1 MLGWGHPFYRMGV
14 VIQEHC
20 CPNRLALYCS
30 PARSAG
36 GARDGGQRCIAPSTT
51 PTNTT
56 EEMTNMPTH
65 AADDLTVADRPD
77 EHGDGLDA
85 VLNIRLTRREKAA
98 LQETA
103 RLAGLTLSGLAR
115 RRCLGRKVAIAPN
128 PVLAEAVRRA
138 SEQVRRLDVESRG
151 VYHEHAAAILQALR
165 EALNRLGAG

>member
-36 GARDGGQRCIAPSTT
+36 GKGNGGQRCIAPSTA

-65 AADDLTVADRPD
+65 AAADHPD

-85 VLNIRLTRREKAA
+85 VLNVRLTRREKAA